1 MEVHLEINKQE
12 HANHVMPLVKH
23 VTVDHQIIVIHAK
36 QDISYKEIL
45 V

>member
-12 HANHVMPLVKH
+12 HANHVMPPVKH